1 MGQQQLFL
9 VILGVIVIGAAI
21 AAGLSLFSDN
31 AISANRDAVSED
43 LISLAGRAQQYYR
56 RPASLG
62 GGGSSFIGLTA
73 DATGLQKLTSLPG
86 GKDGNGTYS
95 IIVAGTANEVVL
107 EGKGIEMTGD
117 GNPVTVDIHVR
128 DGGRSDSLVIVH

>member
-21 AAGLSLFSDN
+21 AAGLSLFSDD

-43 LISLAGRAQQYYR
+43 LISLAGRAHQYFR

-73 DATGLQKLTSLPG
+73 DAAGLQKLTSLPG

-95 IIVAGTANEVVL
+95 IIVAGAANGVVL
-107 EGKGIEMTGD
+107 EGIGIEETRD
-117 GNPVTVDIHVR
+117 GNPVTVDMHVR
-128 DGGRSDSLVIVH
+128 EGGLSDSLVTIH